1 MITSF
6 YSVESLTIPFIPCA
20 PEAELHT
27 AKVVAYLGMTKISGE
42 GPMTLSSC
50 RELQAGLI

>member
-6 YSVESLTIPFIPCA
+6 YSVESLTIPCIPCA

-27 AKVVAYLGMTKISGE
+27 AEAVAHLGMAKISGE
-42 GPMTLSSC
+42 GLMTLSSW